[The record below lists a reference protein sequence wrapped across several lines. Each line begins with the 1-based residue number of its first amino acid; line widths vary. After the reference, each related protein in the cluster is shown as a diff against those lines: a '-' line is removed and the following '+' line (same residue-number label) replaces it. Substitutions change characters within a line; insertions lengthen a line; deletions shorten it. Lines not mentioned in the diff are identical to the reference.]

1 MAKILY
7 LRRVIT
13 QLRVFVALDYYL
25 FQTEKYLMTNI
36 TGSYEDLYV
45 LEDSQWV
52 IKESKFRRNSLKI
65 FDVSH
70 QENLKIN

>member
-1 MAKILY
+1 
-7 LRRVIT
+7 
-13 QLRVFVALDYYL
+13 
-25 FQTEKYLMTNI
+25 MTNI
-36 TGSYEDLYV
+36 TGSYEDMYV